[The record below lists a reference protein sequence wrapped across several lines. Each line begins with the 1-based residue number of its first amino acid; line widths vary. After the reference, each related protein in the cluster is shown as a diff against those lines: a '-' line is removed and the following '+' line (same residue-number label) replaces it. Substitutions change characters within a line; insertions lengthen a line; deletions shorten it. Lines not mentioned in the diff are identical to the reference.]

1 MTLPHRAINH
11 RWSELHKLQNFATI
25 KHKHIIL
32 PPWRFGCWP
41 RLMPTM
47 KPGTQYTGATTE
59 AEDGFWAELYFV
71 SGWDG
76 WRWRWR
82 GFPGF
87 CSPLIIQFINVWKVE
102 PGLHF
107 GNGAFCLPAAGCR
120 GRALASTGH
129 TPTLK
134 LNEPRTF
141 IECWGWWLV
150 VTGQSTLHSA
160 PQFTHHLP
168 PPPLPPPCRLTGCNY
183 RSSPHKFQSIVLNP
197 FNNQGKFTNLRPAA
211 GQLAIIFVGT

>member
-25 KHKHIIL
+25 KHKSSCHL
-32 PPWRFGCWP
+32 ATLASWRLGSCP
-41 RLMPTM
+41 HLMPT
-47 KPGTQYTGATTE
+47 TQVLQQRQI
-59 AEDGFWAELYFV
+59 EDGFWAELYFV

-107 GNGAFCLPAAGCR
+107 GNGAFCVSLLRGAGA
-120 GRALASTGH
+120 GHWLA
-129 TPTLK
+129 P
-134 LNEPRTF
+134 
-141 IECWGWWLV
+141 
-150 VTGQSTLHSA
+150 VTRRH
-160 PQFTHHLP
+160 
-168 PPPLPPPCRLTGCNY
+168 
-183 RSSPHKFQSIVLNP
+183 
-197 FNNQGKFTNLRPAA
+197 
-211 GQLAIIFVGT
+211 

>member
-1 MTLPHRAINH
+1 MRSDVTAPRYKSSLVRAAQVAEFCHNQTQTH
-11 RWSELHKLQNFATI
+11 HLAT
-25 KHKHIIL
+25 L

-47 KPGTQYTGATTE
+47 KPGTHYTGAASE

-107 GNGAFCLPAAGCR
+107 GNGAFCVSLLRGAGA
-120 GRALASTGH
+120 GHWLA
-129 TPTLK
+129 P
-134 LNEPRTF
+134 
-141 IECWGWWLV
+141 
-150 VTGQSTLHSA
+150 VTRRH
-160 PQFTHHLP
+160 
-168 PPPLPPPCRLTGCNY
+168 
-183 RSSPHKFQSIVLNP
+183 
-197 FNNQGKFTNLRPAA
+197 
-211 GQLAIIFVGT
+211 

>member
-32 PPWRFGCWP
+32 PPCHLAILEARK
-41 RLMPTM
+41 LPT
-47 KPGTQYTGATTE
+47 PHAHYLANSTQVLQQRQI
-59 AEDGFWAELYFV
+59 EDGFWAELYFV

-107 GNGAFCLPAAGCR
+107 GNGAFCLLVAGMVER
-120 GRALASTGH
+120 GAGAGHWLA
-129 TPTLK
+129 P
-134 LNEPRTF
+134 
-141 IECWGWWLV
+141 
-150 VTGQSTLHSA
+150 VTRRH
-160 PQFTHHLP
+160 
-168 PPPLPPPCRLTGCNY
+168 
-183 RSSPHKFQSIVLNP
+183 
-197 FNNQGKFTNLRPAA
+197 
-211 GQLAIIFVGT
+211 